1 MITTLDPAATP
12 EAKIPFRFTVPEQL
26 HEVDLAEAPDA
37 RMRRA
42 LEQWPSALRGLTPQQ
57 AVHLALTQEMSLAK
71 FREEGAVYVGQVFAR
86 SDHDPSRLTTGQLAI
101 MVKPAALEA
110 EQPLAAIA
118 GGLTVRGEPREIGYA
133 DFPAGEALV
142 IGEEVTVRV
151 PFTPLGRPTPVTHRT
166 RQAQI
171 IFAFPDKRRLAILS
185 VSTEDLA
192 DWQAYLAILNGVAQS
207 VSFTPELP
215 SSSITNKLG

>member
-1 MITTLDPAATP
+1 MITALDPAAASA
-12 EAKIPFRFTVPEQL
+12 AKIPFRFAVPEQL
-26 HEVDLAEAPDA
+26 LEVDLAEAPDA

-42 LEQWPSALRGLTPQQ
+42 LEQYPAALRGLTAQQ
-57 AVHLALTQEMSLAK
+57 AVHLTLTQEMSLAK
-71 FREEGAVYVGQVFAR
+71 FREEGAVYVGQIFAR
-86 SDHDPSRLTTGQLAI
+86 SDHDPARLTTGQLAI
-101 MVKPAALEA
+101 MVKPVDSRA

-142 IGEEVTVRV
+142 VGEEVTVRI
-151 PFTPLGRPTPVTHRT
+151 PFTPLGRPTPVTHRM

-185 VSTEDLA
+185 VSTEDLG

-207 VSFTPELP
+207 VSFALEVPE
-215 SSSITNKLG
+215 SSIANKLG